1 MDTPLFGFF
10 ITILAFQI
18 GVYINEKTKLAILNP
33 LIIAIVIIIIPL
45 MAFNIDYEIYNRGGS
60 IVGFFLAPAT
70 VCLAVPLYKQIERLK
85 QNSIP
90 IIIGVLVG
98 VTVGIVSV
106 VYLGKLFK
114 LEEIMILS
122 LVPKSVTAAI
132 SIEISKEIG
141 GIPALTMAATVIA
154 GILGGIIGP
163 NICRLF
169 KIKDEIAIGLSL
181 GTASHA
187 IGTAKAME
195 SSEIGGAMGSL
206 AIGIA
211 GLMTVFLAPWLVK
224 ILL

>member
-1 MDTPLFGFF
+1 
-10 ITILAFQI
+10 
-18 GVYINEKTKLAILNP
+18 
-33 LIIAIVIIIIPL
+33 
-45 MAFNIDYEIYNRGGS
+45 
-60 IVGFFLAPAT
+60 
-70 VCLAVPLYKQIERLK
+70 LAVPLYKQIERLK